1 MTLAAGWNL
10 LHRRGALDSF
20 HTLVEG
26 HFDIVAPILRNR
38 TVIFGRQVNAMNKLY
53 CFVAQ

>member
-38 TVIFGRQVNAMNKLY
+38 TVIFGRQVNALNKLY